1 MLPVSRALAASVA
14 LATLFA
20 IENANAQVY
29 AQRCELYNAQAN
41 PNYGFGPCVTLQPG
55 ETRIVTF
62 PLAGSALA
70 YWDPDA
76 HRWVVE
82 TGPVVLE
89 VGASSADIRLEKT
102 VMVAGQL

>member
-55 ETRIVTF
+55 DVVSGNRMI
-62 PLAGSALA
+62 GR
-70 YWDPDA
+70 DPDPFV
-76 HRWVVE
+76 RN
-82 TGPVVLE
+82 
-89 VGASSADIRLEKT
+89 
-102 VMVAGQL
+102 QLLREYHSGRGR